1 MFAWI
6 PGGKSGRVIAIA
18 VAAGLGAGFLLV
30 PLAESPDDPKQ
41 PLPGLVLLRQQLPQT
56 DGAQKAALERVR
68 RYAAGKLL
76 LELPDGKRRE
86 IFVGEL
92 GGEIDK
98 VRLAALVHDAQ
109 DRTSVLLRG
118 YHVQNQQG
126 PIASAP
132 RRRSCR

>member
-30 PLAESPDDPKQ
+30 PRAESPDDPKQ
-41 PLPGLVLLRQQLPQT
+41 PLPDLLLLRQQLPQT
-56 DGAQKAALERVR
+56 DSAQKAALERVR

-118 YHVQNQQG
+118 YHSQNQG
-126 PIASAP
+126 G
-132 RRRSCR
+132 